1 MRSIYNHQSGTDTP
15 GMKTSDEVPGA
26 VIDPPAVLTTSE
38 VSRLLGVSPNTVTR
52 WAREGRLPCRLT
64 LGGHHRF
71 ERQVIEGI
79 RESLSRAG
87 ADGSGSTTPVSHA
100 H

>member
-1 MRSIYNHQSGTDTP
+1 MYSHQSSTENPRMKSNDDASTAVLESTD
-15 GMKTSDEVPGA
+15 
-26 VIDPPAVLTTSE
+26 VLTTSE

-71 ERQVIEGI
+71 ERDVIEHL
-79 RESLSRAG
+79 RETLNRAASSRTA
-87 ADGSGSTTPVSHA
+87 S
-100 H
+100 